1 MTTASTQLAPP
12 FDAELKPILDELT
25 KSIPSTLTPEHL
37 DALRGPGFTP
47 LLPQLLEGR
56 PIKHEE
62 RTIDGP
68 AGPLLISIFRPLE
81 SKPDAPA
88 FFFTHVGGMIF
99 GDRFV
104 GIAPVVDYVVQFG
117 ATVVSVEYRLAPENP
132 APAALDDS
140 YAALLWTAAHADELG
155 FSSELLFTIGGSAGG
170 GVAAGITLMARD
182 HNGPAL
188 AGQILMYAMLDEDND
203 SVSAQQIDG
212 IGVWDRTS
220 NETGWNFLLGD
231 RRHTDQV
238 TAYASP
244 SKAESLAGLPPT
256 YRGRIRRSVPGRRR
270 RIRVEDLGRRRR
282 CRSARLAGWVPP
294 VRTDRPGQ
302 PARFR
307 GQGHPRRLGGADGR
321 LRWPLGRGDSESP
334 AVECRGRPLPP
345 RPHFTAAIRKK

>member
-1 MTTASTQLAPP
+1 MTTSSLRTAPP
-12 FDAELKPILDELT
+12 FDAELAPILEELST
-25 KSIPSTLTPEHL
+25 SIPSTLTPEHL

-47 LLPQLLEGR
+47 LLPELLEGR
-56 PIKHEE
+56 PIRHEE

-68 AGPLLISIFRPLE
+68 GGPLLVSIFRPLE
-81 SKPDAPA
+81 PTADAPG

-104 GIAPVVDYVVQFG
+104 GIAPVVDYVVAFG
-117 ATVVSVEYRLAPENP
+117 ATVVSVEYRLAPEHP

-140 YAALLWTAAHADELG
+140 YAALVWTAEHADELG
-155 FSSELLFTIGGSAGG
+155 FSADRLFAIGGSAGG

-182 HNGPAL
+182 RNYPPS
-188 AGQILMYAMLDEDND
+188 AGQVLMYPMLDEDND

-244 SKAESLAGLPPT
+244 SKAASLAGLPPT
-256 YRGRIRRSVPGRRR
+256 YIEVGSAEVFRDEDVAYASGIWAAGGIAELHVWPGGFHLFEL
-270 RIRVEDLGRRRR
+270 IAPQ
-282 CRSARLAGWVPP
+282 SRLALAAKRSRDGWV
-294 VRTDRPGQ
+294 
-302 PARFR
+302 ARM
-307 GQGHPRRLGGADGR
+307 LGFSAG
-321 LRWPLGRGDSESP
+321 S
-334 AVECRGRPLPP
+334 V
-345 RPHFTAAIRKK
+345 TAE

>member
-1 MTTASTQLAPP
+1 MEKKMTTASTQLAPP

-256 YRGRIRRSVPGRRR
+256 YIEVGSAEVFRD
-270 RIRVEDLGRRRR
+270 EDVAYA
-282 CRSARLAGWVPP
+282 SKIW
-294 VRTDRPGQ
+294 
-302 PARFR
+302 
-307 GQGHPRRLGGADGR
+307 ADGGVAEAHV
-321 LRWPLGRGDSESP
+321 WPGGFHLFELIAPDSQLAS
-334 AVECRGRPLPP
+334 
-345 RPHFTAAIRKK
+345 AAKATRDAWVARMVG